1 MTEFGRSCPP
11 RHRGTESQDWFRQ
24 ICRPGLFLFLLL
36 GATVFGQTT
45 NPPGGMTAEQIEMQ
59 KKLGAATAAAQQDP
73 AVQAAFQ
80 KAMKAL
86 RESDELMY
94 KKIKQIDPSLTEF
107 VDKMLKAKY
116 PDTSK

>member
-1 MTEFGRSCPP
+1 
-11 RHRGTESQDWFRQ
+11 
-24 ICRPGLFLFLLL
+24 
-36 GATVFGQTT
+36 
-45 NPPGGMTAEQIEMQ
+45 MTAEQIELQ
-59 KKLGAATAAAQQDP
+59 KKLGAATAAAQKDP

-107 VDKMLKAKY
+107 VDKMLRAKY
-116 PDTSK
+116 PDLGK